1 MGTRRKGIRIRG
13 EMVDLYQEIRIFM
26 RREREKIKR
35 KIEKNKQKYCFVAK
49 KT

>member
-1 MGTRRKGIRIRG
+1 MGGIRIKG
-13 EMVDLYQEIRIFM
+13 KTMDLYQEIRIFA